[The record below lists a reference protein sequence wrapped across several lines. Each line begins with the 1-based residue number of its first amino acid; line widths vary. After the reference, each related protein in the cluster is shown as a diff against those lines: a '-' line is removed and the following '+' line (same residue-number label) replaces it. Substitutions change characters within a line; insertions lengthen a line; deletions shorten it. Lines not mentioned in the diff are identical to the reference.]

1 MIHYLAILHMAVE
14 NAMAVLRIAIMETGT
29 RNENVIYSR
38 TIIVLF
44 SSNFLIKTS
53 ISSSPA

>member
-38 TIIVLF
+38 TIIVFF